1 MVCVSMCLWVSFRGK
16 WFSTF
21 VTVGWS
27 FTVCYLKLLFYE
39 NLKLHVL
46 HFSTY
51 MLDKAS
57 FHLILMVVGMVD
69 HPKTCQFYILISL
82 RLLMLPWTSKVA
94 SLCCQMPSMICRAS
108 SSPCLTQSMICR
120 EKFLIPHSEKCLPSG
135 VDRSLISVLWPACL
149 RCIASVVLPTYC
161 FPQIVLWSCDL
172 AVHVTK

>member
-1 MVCVSMCLWVSFRGK
+1 MSMCFGVRFHDK
-16 WFSTF
+16 WFSAY

-27 FTVCYLKLLFYE
+27 VTVCS
-39 NLKLHVL
+39 LKLHFWENVFLHIL

-135 VDRSLISVLWPACL
+135 VDLSLISVL
-149 RCIASVVLPTYC
+149 
-161 FPQIVLWSCDL
+161 
-172 AVHVTK
+172 